1 MASTKKEETTV
12 EEKLSEEINK
22 SSTYNPLLVALKEND
37 KKNLFSTNVT
47 TVFLKTGFPIIDYY
61 FGAVIN
67 IHDEMGKIT

>member
-37 KKNLFSTNVT
+37 KKN
-47 TVFLKTGFPIIDYY
+47 
-61 FGAVIN
+61 
-67 IHDEMGKIT
+67 